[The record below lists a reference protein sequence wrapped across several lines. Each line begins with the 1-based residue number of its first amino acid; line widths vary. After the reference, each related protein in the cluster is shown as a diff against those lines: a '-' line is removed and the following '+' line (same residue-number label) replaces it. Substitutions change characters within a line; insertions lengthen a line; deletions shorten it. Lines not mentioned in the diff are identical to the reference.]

1 MEKKKFTHLNDRTRK
16 YESAA
21 QASRQHQYF
30 GLPGEFKTRY
40 PQEIVF
46 PNMET
51 GRMDELYSTDQGMLI
66 DLEEE
71 SNPITEKTLQKFGR
85 YVIFVSFMYSIN
97 VYLAVICHTNPKKLE
112 ECYQLSP
119 TVFIRVHYCYI
130 GQNELW
136 DKYDNIISKVQH
148 NIELSDIEALDI
160 AFISKFISKEYAQN
174 VTKSLITL
182 FNNAVIPDRKLK
194 IDVAAILGATIRK
207 HFPDEKTQNR
217 LLEKINM
224 KEYESEM
231 EKIIYE
237 EFGDALY
244 EKDEEIESLSKT
256 IKKQSKEL
264 ESQTRELESQSRE
277 LESQSRELES
287 KNEEIDNLIKFKE
300 ESKQKLKKLRELENL
315 DSQEAKSIINSLI
328 LL

>member
-1 MEKKKFTHLNDRTRK
+1 M
-16 YESAA
+16 
-21 QASRQHQYF
+21 
-30 GLPGEFKTRY
+30 
-40 PQEIVF
+40 
-46 PNMET
+46 
-51 GRMDELYSTDQGMLI
+51 
-66 DLEEE
+66 
-71 SNPITEKTLQKFGR
+71 
-85 YVIFVSFMYSIN
+85 
-97 VYLAVICHTNPKKLE
+97 
-112 ECYQLSP
+112 
-119 TVFIRVHYCYI
+119 
-130 GQNELW
+130 
-136 DKYDNIISKVQH
+136 
-148 NIELSDIEALDI
+148 
-160 AFISKFISKEYAQN
+160 
-174 VTKSLITL
+174 ITL

-194 IDVAAILGATIRK
+194 IDVAVILGAMIKK

-264 ESQTRELESQSRE
+264 ESQSK
-277 LESQSRELES
+277 ELES

-300 ESKQKLKKLRELENL
+300 ESKEKLKRLRELENL